1 MDRLVEEQLKRIQEL
16 ATRMSGLEHRAVE
29 ITEEIV
35 REARAAERN
44 PLREVRDLRAVE
56 SPRSHA
62 AHTPPRSHAAHA
74 PPRGHVDHA
83 PPRGHGTDHPP
94 RRRRRRK
101 RS

>member
-1 MDRLVEEQLKRIQEL
+1 MDRFLEEQLKRIQEL
-16 ATRMSGLEHRAVE
+16 ATRMSGLEHRAAE

-62 AHTPPRSHAAHA
+62 DHA

-83 PPRGHGTDHPP
+83 PHRSHAADHPH
-94 RRRRRRK
+94 RRHRRRK